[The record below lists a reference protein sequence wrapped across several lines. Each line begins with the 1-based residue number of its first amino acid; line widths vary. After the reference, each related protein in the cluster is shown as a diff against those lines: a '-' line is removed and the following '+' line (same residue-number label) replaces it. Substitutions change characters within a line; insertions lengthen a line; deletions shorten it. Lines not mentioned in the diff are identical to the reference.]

1 MKKKIGL
8 LLLLLLLLSSVIFAG
23 CNSAK
28 VQENEAQIKPGVQTE
43 AIGETANNE
52 ETTNSSKNDVI
63 EIGDDNFVRQMDE
76 IHAYV
81 GEYEGKTVSYEGFVV
96 QVDEE
101 GKEYTVARDYD
112 LSHEDHSHAIYVGL
126 YSIYKGEWPAEDS
139 WVRVTG
145 KIRKE
150 IVNGQE
156 YPLLEIE
163 ELKVMDVRGQE
174 KVTS

>member
-1 MKKKIGL
+1 MNKKIGL
-8 LLLLLLLLSSVIFAG
+8 LLLSSVVFVG

-28 VQENEAQIKPGVQTE
+28 VQENEAQIQPDVQIE
-43 AIGETANNE
+43 ATGETANKE
-52 ETTNSSKNDVI
+52 ETMDSDVVQ
-63 EIGDDNFVRQMDE
+63 IGDDNFVKQMDE

-101 GKEYTVARDYD
+101 GKQHTVVRDYD

-126 YSIYKGEWPAEDS
+126 YSTYEGEWPVEDT

-150 IVNGQE
+150 TVNGQE

-174 KVTS
+174 KVTSQLNSN